1 MHFYVNSELQH
12 VRVCCRVLNQR
23 HLLKGW
29 MGDWGAKHGS
39 EESKMESAAIH
50 RAGSMLGG
58 ALSQVSG
65 MDPKSNVYES

>member
-39 EESKMESAAIH
+39 EESKMESAAIQQQ
-50 RAGSMLGG
+50 RAVQRLQTMEAEPVDVKNSLG
-58 ALSQVSG
+58 
-65 MDPKSNVYES
+65 

>member
-29 MGDWGAKHGS
+29 MGDWGAEHGS
-39 EESKMESAAIH
+39 EERKMESAAIQQQ
-50 RAGSMLGG
+50 RAVQRLQTMEAEPVDVKNSLG
-58 ALSQVSG
+58 
-65 MDPKSNVYES
+65 